1 MTQTAHDAIETVYRT
16 QSRRVLA
23 TLIRLMGGF
32 DAAEDALH
40 EAFLAAANAWPTTG
54 IPDNPVAWLVS
65 TGRFRVIDRWR
76 REKRIAGAVADL
88 TEDLVEPP
96 TPEDIRDDEL
106 RLVFTCCHPSLA
118 PDGRVALTLR
128 EVAGLTTEEIARA
141 YLVPAATIAQRIVR
155 AKVKIRDLGLPYEI
169 PGRPE
174 WPQRLDSVL
183 QVIYLIFN
191 EGYSATE
198 ADGLIRI
205 DLCDDALRLGRLV
218 AELID
223 DPEVLG
229 LVALMQLHDARKTA
243 RTDAAGDFIA
253 LEDQDRG
260 LWDRDKIAD
269 AQAVIARG
277 LVHQHAGPYL
287 LQAAI
292 ADLHTRA
299 QRFEDTDW
307 PQIVS
312 LYDTLIRIAP
322 SPVAALNRAVAV
334 GQRDG
339 AEAGLCAVDATINAG
354 GLDNYHLAFAARAEF
369 QRRLGQIDDARQS
382 YTRAVSL
389 TRHPAEIRFL
399 QARVASI
406 AHTSDA
412 R

>member
-1 MTQTAHDAIETVYRT
+1 MTQLAHDAIETVYRT

-40 EAFLAAANAWPTTG
+40 EAFLAAAKAWPQTG

-88 TEDLVEPP
+88 AEDSVEPP

-106 RLVFTCCHPSLA
+106 RLIFTCCHPSLS
-118 PDGRVALTLR
+118 PDGRAALTLR

-141 YLVPAATIAQRIVR
+141 WLVPAATIAQRIVR
-155 AKVKIRDLGLPYEI
+155 AKAKIRDLELPYEI
-169 PGRPE
+169 PGRAE

-191 EGYSATE
+191 EGYSATD
-198 ADGLIRI
+198 ADSLIRA
-205 DLCDDALRLGRLV
+205 DLCDDALRLGRLA
-218 AELID
+218 AELVD

-229 LVALMQLHDARKTA
+229 LLALMLLHDARKAA
-243 RTDAAGDFIA
+243 RTDSAGDFIA
-253 LEDQDRG
+253 LEDQDRS
-260 LWDRDKIAD
+260 LWDQGRVAE
-269 AQAVIARG
+269 AQSVIARA
-277 LVHQHAGPYL
+277 LTHQRAGPYL

-299 QRFEDTDW
+299 SRFEDTDW

-312 LYDTLIRIAP
+312 LYDTLMHIAP
-322 SPVAALNRAVAV
+322 SPVAALNRAVAL

-339 AEAGLCAVDATINAG
+339 AQAGLDAVNAAMAGG
-354 GLDNYHLAFAARAEF
+354 GLDSYHLAFAARADF
-369 QRRLGQIDDARQS
+369 QRRLGQDDARQS
-382 YTRAVSL
+382 YARALAL
-389 TRHPAEIRFL
+389 TRHPAEIRL
-399 QARVASI
+399 LEAKMASLKN
-406 AHTSDA
+406 ADD
-412 R
+412 RP